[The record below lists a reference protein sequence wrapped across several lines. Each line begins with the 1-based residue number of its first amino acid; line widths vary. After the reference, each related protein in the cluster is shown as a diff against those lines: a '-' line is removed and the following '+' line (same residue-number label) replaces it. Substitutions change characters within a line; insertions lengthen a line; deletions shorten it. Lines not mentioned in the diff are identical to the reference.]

1 MSERFVVQVDADQ
14 FDRLARPSQPVAG
27 IEELIWNSL
36 DAEAETVTVTIG
48 RTELDAVDVVV
59 VTDDGH
65 GMTHDDALRD
75 FRLLGGSWKKNRASS
90 KTPTLKILLETFS
103 GL

>member
-1 MSERFVVQVDADQ
+1 MSERFIVQVDADQ

-36 DAEAETVTVTIG
+36 DAEAEIVAVTIG

-65 GMTHDDALRD
+65 R
-75 FRLLGGSWKKNRASS
+75 
-90 KTPTLKILLETFS
+90 
-103 GL
+103 